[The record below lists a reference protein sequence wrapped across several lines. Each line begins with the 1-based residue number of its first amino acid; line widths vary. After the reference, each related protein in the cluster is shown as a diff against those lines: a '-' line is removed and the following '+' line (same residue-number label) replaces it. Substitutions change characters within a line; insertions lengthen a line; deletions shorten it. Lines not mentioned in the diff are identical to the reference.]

1 MEEKKA
7 PSHGSKRLHFF
18 KEIIYASQKIFR
30 KNIEEKKKKKS
41 SEAVL
46 LSIANC
52 PKCKN

>member
-30 KNIEEKKKKKS
+30 KNIEEKKKKVK
-41 SEAVL
+41 
-46 LSIANC
+46 
-52 PKCKN
+52 